1 MVSTPGYAVAAPLA
15 RLVHCGNE
23 TCLRISG
30 RRLHSAVA
38 VRIDGRDLAVEGER
52 NWHTTVPLTAA
63 RDWTN
68 VSGDTLTLIMADTRT
83 GTETSTAV
91 SLPPGALG
99 KHIELATLVVRAY

>member
-1 MVSTPGYAVAAPLA
+1 MAATPASVVAAPQA
-15 RLVHCGNE
+15 QLVHCGDD

-30 RRLHSAVA
+30 HRSHSAVA
-38 VRIDGRDLAVEGER
+38 VRIAGRDLAVEGER
-52 NWHTTVPLTAA
+52 NWHATVPLTAA
-63 RDWTN
+63 RDWMN

-83 GTETSTAV
+83 GTETATAV